1 MKKTTKILKFVKK
14 EIERIL
20 IIVAILLFLATG
32 AGILWIA
39 NLKIPDF
46 GSFESRKIS
55 QSTKI
60 FDKTGKILLYDIH
73 QDIKRKVVPY
83 EDISKDIKNASVA
96 IEDSDFYNHYGIK
109 PMAILR
115 AVFVNLTS
123 GSKVQGGSTITQQ
136 VIKNSILTSEKS
148 YTRKIKEWILA
159 IKLERAM
166 NKEQILSLYLN
177 ESPYGGTVYGVE
189 EASQRFF
196 NKSAKDVT
204 LAEAAYLAALPQAP
218 TFYSPYGQ
226 NKAALDERKNVV
238 LNRMVELNFI
248 TKEEADIAKKEQVV
262 FLPKENNDGG
272 IKAPHFVEYVRS
284 YLENKYGKE
293 MLETGGLN
301 VTTTLDWDL
310 QKEAESVVTEYGKVN
325 EEQFNAKNAGL
336 VGLDPKTGQI
346 LVMVGSRDYFDTA
359 NEGNFNVTL
368 AHRQPGS
375 AFKPFVYATAFKMGY
390 TPDTVLF
397 DLQTEFQT
405 TCTPEGL
412 PIASEIDPADC
423 YMPQNYD
430 EIYRG
435 PISLRNALAQSIN
448 VPSIKLLYLVGI
460 DNAIQT
466 ARELGITGLTDAN
479 QYGLTLVLGGGEV
492 TPLDMTSA
500 YSVFANDGIR
510 NPSTPILKVVDST
523 GATLEEYSYN
533 GVRVLDENVAR
544 QMNDVLSDFTA
555 KLPAYGENSP
565 LRFYDREVASK
576 TGTTNDTKDAWVVGY
591 TPNFA
596 LGVWVGNNDNTPM
609 VKKVA
614 GMITAPMWRA
624 FFDKVLPT
632 LPPEKFTKPTPVNED
647 GIKPVLRGD
656 WRGGFEYIIDKSS
669 GKLATEFT
677 PPELKEKKSVT
688 QVHTI
693 LYWLNKRD
701 PMGPAPIY
709 PHQDPQFTSW
719 ETSVRKWVASQGI
732 MEESISVIPTATDDV
747 HGPNFAPRIT
757 IVSPDPNKEYSL
769 DEKIGVYFT
778 IGQGRNPVTQAD
790 FFINNTFIGSS
801 KTTPFAFYFVP
812 SDLEQIKN
820 INELKVVIYDSVRNS
835 GEANSVF
842 KVAI

>member
-1 MKKTTKILKFVKK
+1 
-14 EIERIL
+14 
-20 IIVAILLFLATG
+20 
-32 AGILWIA
+32 
-39 NLKIPDF
+39 
-46 GSFESRKIS
+46 
-55 QSTKI
+55 
-60 FDKTGKILLYDIH
+60 
-73 QDIKRKVVPY
+73 
-83 EDISKDIKNASVA
+83 
-96 IEDSDFYNHYGIK
+96 
-109 PMAILR
+109 MAIVR

-136 VIKNSILTSEKS
+136 VIKNSILTQEKS

-166 NKEQILSLYLN
+166 GKEEILSLYLN

-204 LAEAAYLAALPQAP
+204 LAESAYLAALPQAP

-226 NKAALDERKNVV
+226 NKEKLDERKNVV

-248 TKEEADIAKKEQVV
+248 TAEEAEKAKKEQVV
-262 FLPKENNDGG
+262 FIPREEKGG

-293 MLETGGLN
+293 ALETGGLN
-301 VTTTLDWDL
+301 VTTTLDWEL
-310 QKEAESVVTEYGKVN
+310 QKEAENVVTEYGKIN
-325 EEQFNAKNAGL
+325 ETNFNAKNAGM
-336 VGLDPKTGQI
+336 VGIDPKTGQI
-346 LVMVGSRDYFDTA
+346 LVMIGSRDYFDTT
-359 NEGNFNVTL
+359 NDGNFNVTL

-375 AFKPFVYATAFKMGY
+375 SFKPFVYATAFKKGY
-390 TPDTVLF
+390 TPETVLF
-397 DLQTEFQT
+397 DLPTEFQT
-405 TCTPEGL
+405 TCTPEGF
-412 PIASEIDPADC
+412 PISSEVDPADC

-435 PISLRNALAQSIN
+435 PINLKNALAQSIN
-448 VPSIKLLYLVGI
+448 IPSIKLLYLVGI
-460 DNAIQT
+460 EDAIQT

-492 TPLDMTSA
+492 TPLDMTNA

-510 NPSTPILKVVDST
+510 NPSTPILKVVDSE
-523 GATLEEYSYN
+523 GFTLEEYSQN

-544 QMNDVLSDFTA
+544 QINDVLSDFTA

-624 FFDKVLPT
+624 FMDKVLPT
-632 LPPEKFTKPTPVNED
+632 LPVEKFTKPAPLNEE

-656 WRGGFEYIIDKSS
+656 WKGGFEYIIDKAS
-669 GKLATEFT
+669 GKLATEYT
-677 PPELKEKKSVT
+677 PPEMKEKKTVT

-709 PHQDPQFTSW
+709 PQQDPQFTAW
-719 ETSVRKWVASQGI
+719 ETSIRKWVSSQGI
-732 MEESISVIPTATDDV
+732 MEESVNVIPTATDNI
-747 HGPNFAPRIT
+747 HGPDFAPKIN
-757 IVSPDPNKEYSL
+757 IVSPDQNKEYSL
-769 DEKIGVYFT
+769 NEKIGDILFANILEYINTLLVYPFF
-778 IGQGRNPVTQAD
+778 AD
-790 FFINNTFIGSS
+790 T
-801 KTTPFAFYFVP
+801 
-812 SDLEQIKN
+812 
-820 INELKVVIYDSVRNS
+820 
-835 GEANSVF
+835 
-842 KVAI
+842 

>member
-1 MKKTTKILKFVKK
+1 MKKTTKILRFIKK
-14 EIERIL
+14 EIERI
-20 IIVAILLFLATG
+20 IIIATILLFLATG

-73 QDIKRKVVPY
+73 QDIKRKVIPY
-83 EDISKDIKNASVA
+83 EEISRDIKNASVA
-96 IEDSDFYNHYGIK
+96 IEDSEFYNHYGIK

-115 AVFVNLTS
+115 AVVVNLSS

-136 VIKNSILTSEKS
+136 VIKNSILTQEKS
-148 YTRKIKEWILA
+148 YARKIKEWILA

-166 NKEQILSLYLN
+166 DKEEILSLYLN

-226 NKAALDERKNVV
+226 NKDKLDERKNVV

-248 TKEEADIAKKEQVV
+248 TTEEADKAKEEKVTFIPREE
-262 FLPKENNDGG
+262 KGG
-272 IKAPHFVEYVRS
+272 IKAPHFVEYVRA

-293 MLETGGLN
+293 VLETGGLN
-301 VTTTLDWDL
+301 VTTTLDWEL
-310 QKEAESVVTEYGKVN
+310 QKQAEEVVTEYGKIN
-325 EEQFNAKNAGL
+325 ETNFNAKNAGL
-336 VGLDPKTGQI
+336 VGMDPKTGQI

-359 NEGNFNVTL
+359 NDGNFNVTL

-390 TPDTVLF
+390 TPDTTLF
-397 DLQTEFQT
+397 DLPTEFQT

-412 PIASEIDPADC
+412 PISSETDPADC

-435 PISLRNALAQSIN
+435 PIILKNALAQSIN
-448 VPSIKLLYLVGI
+448 IPAIKLLYLVGI

-466 ARELGITGLTDAN
+466 ARELGITGLIDAN

-510 NPSTPILKVVDST
+510 NPYTPILKVVDSS
-523 GATLEEYSYN
+523 GVTLEEYSYN
-533 GVRVLDENVAR
+533 GIRVLDENVAR
-544 QMNDVLSDFTA
+544 QMNDILSDFSA

-632 LPPEKFTKPTPVNED
+632 LPVEKFTKPTPINEE

-656 WRGGFEYIIDKSS
+656 WRGGFEYIIDKAS
-669 GKLATEFT
+669 GKLATEYT
-677 PPELKEKKSVT
+677 PSEMREKKSVT

-693 LYWLNKRD
+693 LYWLDKRN
-701 PMGPAPIY
+701 PMGPAPVY
-709 PHQDPQFTSW
+709 PQLDSQFTLW
-719 ETSVRKWVASQGI
+719 ETPIRNWIASQNI
-732 MEESISVIPTATDDV
+732 MEESVSIIPTATDDV
-747 HGPNFAPRIT
+747 HGPNFGPKIN
-757 IVSPDPNKEYSL
+757 IVSPDQNKEYSL
-769 DEKIGVYFT
+769 KDKIGVFFT
-778 IGQGRNPVTQAD
+778 VSQGKYPITQAD
-790 FFINNTFIGSS
+790 FFINNTFVGSS
-801 KTTPFAFYFVP
+801 KTSPFAFYFVP

-820 INELKVVIYDSVRNS
+820 INELKVVVYDNVRNS
-835 GEANSVF
+835 GETNSIFRVT
-842 KVAI
+842 I

>member
-1 MKKTTKILKFVKK
+1 MKKTTKVIRFIKK

-20 IIVAILLFLATG
+20 IVSAILLFLATG
-32 AGILWIA
+32 GGILWIA

-83 EDISKDIKNASVA
+83 EDISKDIKNATVA

-159 IKLERAM
+159 LKLERVM
-166 NKEQILSLYLN
+166 DKEHILSLYLN
-177 ESPYGGTVYGVE
+177 ESPYGGTTYGVE

-226 NKAALDERKNVV
+226 NKDKLDERKNLV

-248 TKEEADIAKKEQVV
+248 SKEEAEKAKNEQVV
-262 FLPKENNDGG
+262 FISKEEKGG

-293 MLETGGLN
+293 VLETGGLN
-301 VTTTLDWDL
+301 VTTTLDWEL
-310 QKEAESVVTEYGKVN
+310 QKEAEQVVSDYGKIN
-325 EEQFNAKNAGL
+325 EEQFGAKNAGMI
-336 VGLDPKTGQI
+336 GIDPKTGQI
-346 LVMVGSRDYFDTA
+346 LVMVGSRDYFNTEND
-359 NEGNFNVTL
+359 GNFNVTL

-375 AFKPFVYATAFKMGY
+375 AFKPFVYATAFKQGY
-390 TPDTVLF
+390 IPDTVLF
-397 DLQTEFQT
+397 DLPTEFQT

-412 PIASEIDPADC
+412 PISSEVDPADC
-423 YMPQNYD
+423 YMPENYD
-430 EIYRG
+430 GIYRG
-435 PISLRNALAQSIN
+435 PIKLRDALAQSIN
-448 VPSIKLLYLVGI
+448 IPAIKLLYLVGI
-460 DNAIQT
+460 ENAIQT
-466 ARELGITGLTDAN
+466 ARDLGITGLTDAN

-492 TPLDMTSA
+492 TPLDITSA

-510 NPSTPILKVVDST
+510 NPATPILKVVDSS
-523 GATLEEYSYN
+523 GSILEEYSDN

-544 QMNDVLSDFTA
+544 QINNVLSDFNA

-565 LRFYDREVASK
+565 LHFYNREVASK

-624 FFDKVLPT
+624 FFDKALLT
-632 LPPEKFTKPTPVNED
+632 LPAEKFTKPAEMNTD
-647 GIKPVLRGD
+647 SLKPVLRGD
-656 WRGGFEYIIDKSS
+656 WRGGFPYTIDKAS
-669 GKLATEFT
+669 GKLSTEYT
-677 PPELKEKKSVT
+677 PPEMKEIKTVT

-693 LYWLNKRD
+693 LYWLNKKD
-701 PMGPAPIY
+701 PLGPAPIY
-709 PHQDPQFTSW
+709 PQQDPQFNSW
-719 ETSVRKWVASQGI
+719 ETSVRRWAAEQKIQ
-732 MEESISVIPTATDDV
+732 EESISVIPTAADDI
-747 HGPNFAPRIT
+747 HGPNFAPKIN
-757 IVSPDPNKEYSL
+757 IVSPDQNREYPL
-769 DEKIGVYFT
+769 NEKIGLFFT
-778 IGQGRNPVTQAD
+778 SSPSKYPITQAD
-790 FFINNTFIGSS
+790 FFINDTFIGSS
-801 KTTPFAFYFVP
+801 KNAPFSFYFVP
-812 SDLEQIKN
+812 SDIPQIKN
-820 INELKVVIYDSVRNS
+820 VNNLKVIIYDSVRNS
-835 GEANSVF
+835 GENNSIF